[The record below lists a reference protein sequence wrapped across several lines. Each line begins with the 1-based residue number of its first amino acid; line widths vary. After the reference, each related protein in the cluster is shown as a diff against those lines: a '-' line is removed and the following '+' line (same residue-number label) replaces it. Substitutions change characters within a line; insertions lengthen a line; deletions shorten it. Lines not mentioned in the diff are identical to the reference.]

1 MEDLD
6 YINKINNQIITID
19 NINRTNDCFLR
30 YLFSDA
36 GSENIVLNF
45 INAVMKNL
53 NFVTFSKIEILN
65 PFNLAK
71 YLQSKESIMD
81 IKCSTESGEIVL
93 IEIQL
98 QGNRE
103 FIYRTLFYWANRYS
117 VLLNKGENY
126 NKLHPVISINILDFK
141 LIDVIDDIHTCYV
154 LKEIKHNNIL
164 TDHCQFHFIELPKF
178 KNNHDNNEMK
188 KEFLSWIKFFKG
200 DKMDNLLKENTVFEQ
215 VKLKSESFLNNNPL
229 TDTYRRKEIDEY
241 FNKRMLDYEL
251 NEAERKGIEKGKT
264 EQQIT
269 IAKNLKTAGID
280 IKIISENTGL
290 SIEEIE
296 KL

>member
-1 MEDLD
+1 MSL
-6 YINKINNQIITID
+6 I
-19 NINRTNDCFLR
+19 
-30 YLFSDA
+30 
-36 GSENIVLNF
+36 
-45 INAVMKNL
+45 
-53 NFVTFSKIEILN
+53 KIEILN
-65 PFNLAK
+65 PFNLDK
-71 YLQSKESIMD
+71 YLQSKESIMY

-103 FIYRTLFYWANRYS
+103 FIYRTLFYWANGYS